1 MKISQAIIVDR
12 YWILNE
18 INLFQKVL
26 DSKKSAIHKDIA
38 ISKITALK
46 SVFHHSQ
53 KLEPVIRDAYF
64 YKGINNDGFD
74 DYLNETEI

>member
-12 YWILNE
+12 DWILNE

-26 DSKKSAIHKDIA
+26 DSKNSATNKEIA
-38 ISKITALK
+38 IAKITAFK
-46 SVFHHSQ
+46 SVLHHSQ

-64 YKGINNDGFD
+64 FKGINNDGFD
-74 DYLNETEI
+74 DYVNETEI